1 MVSLLCK
8 KTAKSGN
15 KKEKN
20 MKTKIISMLF
30 AMVLVVAM
38 FASCNNNSGDG
49 GNSGNNNNGGQNNG
63 PVVNIP
69 DGAPSYGVTWEKTK
83 INFELTKNSSNN
95 ELSSGCERYYAG
107 TAANAF
113 DPIDTAVRNRNLAAA
128 KQANV
133 DPNYDYVD
141 QGAGW
146 GANIARIATQA
157 ITENSA
163 NPDIYCN
170 FAYDLTCAQ
179 VRGCFANLLNTT
191 YAGGN
196 WFRFTEGDYNP
207 VSDNYFDAE
216 AGEGYFFEYMK
227 SLSLSK
233 DKLYCLASNYCTDTV
248 RSFLV
253 VPVNV
258 SMLEDIQS
266 ADHYVDSITD
276 VTSFYDLVWKK
287 TEINEKYKDGWT
299 YDVLAHYGN
308 KVYVDDTN
316 SDHALADTVAFAAGC
331 SSGLVSSGILYTTSV
346 KIIERTENA
355 DGTYSFA
362 YPEGNKGLNDFATAL
377 QKLFGKNAPKGII
390 TVNGSEANAFR
401 GSNDGELVA
410 IREQFANNKIL
421 FGGVIAVGSLEDS
434 VYQKMRTD
442 AKGFGILPVP
452 VYKAGDEYLTLVHNI
467 ARIIAIAKATTDFA
481 QCSAFLDYNS
491 RMSAD
496 ILDEYYEGT
505 LVSATGG
512 LAGNANK
519 EMLTYIRNHVRDCF
533 DKTFE
538 DSVSSR
544 MGNVDSSATS
554 NKWHE
559 ILSSNRFNFPDF
571 STQYEGMRKA
581 KEDAL
586 LAVLADWNSYT

>member
-1 MVSLLCK
+1 
-8 KTAKSGN
+8 
-15 KKEKN
+15 
-20 MKTKIISMLF
+20 MKIKIISMLF

-38 FASCNNNSGDG
+38 FASCNNNSGDS
-49 GNSGNNNNGGQNNG
+49 GNSGNNNHGGSGGGVN
-63 PVVNIP
+63 VVIP
-69 DGAPSYGVTWEKTK
+69 DNAPSYGVTWEKTK
-83 INFELTKNSSNN
+83 INFELTKNSASG

-141 QGAGW
+141 ADAGW
-146 GANIARIATQA
+146 GANIGRISSQA
-157 ITENSA
+157 MTENSA

-179 VRGCFANLLNTT
+179 VKGCFANLLGTT
-191 YAGGN
+191 YTGGN
-196 WFRFTEGDYNP
+196 WFRFTEDGYAEQVAANAT
-207 VSDNYFDAE
+207 NYFDAE
-216 AGEGYFFEYMK
+216 AGEGYFFEYMR
-227 SLSLSK
+227 SLTLSD
-233 DKLYCLASNYCTDTV
+233 DKMYCLASNYCTDTV

-253 VPVNV
+253 VPANV
-258 SMLEDIQS
+258 SMLEDILPEN
-266 ADHYVDSITD
+266 HYKNTITD

-287 TEINEKYKDGWT
+287 TNLNPEYKDGWT

-308 KVYVDDTN
+308 KVYVDDTK
-316 SDHALADTVAFAAGC
+316 SDNVLADTVAFAAGC
-331 SSGLVSSGILYTTSV
+331 NSGLVSSGILYTTSV
-346 KIIERTENA
+346 KIIDKAPNG
-355 DGTYSFA
+355 DGTYKYS
-362 YPEGNKGLNDFATAL
+362 YPDGNEGLNEFATAL
-377 QKLFGKNAPKGII
+377 QTLFGENKPKGII
-390 TVNGSEANAFR
+390 TVTGDEAKEFNSSATT
-401 GSNDGELVA
+401 ELIA
-410 IREQFANNKIL
+410 IREQFALNKIL

-434 VYQKMRTD
+434 TYQKMRTD
-442 AKGFGILPVP
+442 GKGFGILPVP

-467 ARIIAIAKATTDFA
+467 ARIIAVAKATTDFA

-505 LVSATGG
+505 LVAQTGG

-538 DSVSSR
+538 DAVSSR
-544 MGNVDSSATS
+544 MGNTDATAIS

-559 ILSSNRFNFPDF
+559 QLSKFRFNYPDF
-571 STQYEGMRKA
+571 SAQYSSMKEA
-581 KEDAL
+581 KQKNL
-586 LAVLADWNSYT
+586 LAVLADWNSFD